1 LVERLVKSLNAVVSL
16 VAILALRGASQDSS
30 VCSLLTPTDIE
41 AATGI
46 KPGTAV
52 PGGYSAGGKAV
63 RMCSWPIPA
72 QRGQLSLSA
81 APLDPGMS
89 VATIAKQNPGMNAL
103 RKAKYTEESRQ
114 VGDMY
119 CSIMTPPPS
128 QKNGVIMST
137 CTAGVKGTILS
148 FAYISPTK
156 KIALD
161 QAKAL
166 MDKAVS
172 RRR

>member
-1 LVERLVKSLNAVVSL
+1 MKSLNAVVSL
-16 VAILALRGASQDSS
+16 VAILGLRGARQDSS

-46 KPGTAV
+46 KPGTGV
-52 PGGYSAGGKAV
+52 PGGYSAGAGQAV
-63 RMCSWPIPA
+63 RMCSWRITA

-81 APLDPGMS
+81 APLPPGTS
-89 VATIAKQNPGMNAL
+89 AATIAKQNAGMNAL

-114 VGDMY
+114 FGDMY
-119 CSIMTPPPS
+119 CSIMTPPSS
-128 QKNGVIMST
+128 QKDGVIMSA
-137 CTAGVKGTILS
+137 CTAGAKGTILS

-172 RRR
+172 RQR

>member
-1 LVERLVKSLNAVVSL
+1 MKSLSAVVSL
-16 VAILALRGASQDSS
+16 VAMMASPGSRQDSS
-30 VCSLLTPTDIE
+30 VCSLLTPADIE

-52 PGGYSAGGKAV
+52 PGGYSAGGKTI
-63 RMCSWPIPA
+63 RMCTWPIPA
-72 QRGQLSLSA
+72 QRGQLSLSVG
-81 APLDPGMS
+81 PLAPGMS
-89 VATIAKQNPGMNAL
+89 AATISKQNPGMDAL

-114 VGDMY
+114 AGDTY
-119 CSIMTPPPS
+119 CSIMTPPAS
-128 QKNGVIMST
+128 KKDGIIMST
-137 CTAGVKGTILS
+137 CGTGVKGMILS

-161 QAKAL
+161 QAKSL

-172 RRR
+172 RQR

>member
-1 LVERLVKSLNAVVSL
+1 
-16 VAILALRGASQDSS
+16 

-46 KPGTAV
+46 KPGNGL
-52 PGGYSAGGKAV
+52 PGGYSAGGQAV
-63 RMCSWPIPA
+63 RMCSWRIPA

-81 APLDPGMS
+81 APLPPGMS
-89 VATIAKQNPGMNAL
+89 AATIAKQNAGMNAL
-103 RKAKYTEESRQ
+103 RQAKYTEESRQ

-128 QKNGVIMST
+128 QKDGVIMST
-137 CTAGVKGTILS
+137 CTAAVKGTILS

-156 KIALD
+156 KIAIE

-172 RRR
+172 RQR

>member
-1 LVERLVKSLNAVVSL
+1 MRSLSAVVSL
-16 VAILALRGASQDSS
+16 VAMMALPGARQDSS
-30 VCSLLTPTDIE
+30 VCSLLTPADIE

-46 KPGTAV
+46 KPGNAV
-52 PGGYSAGGKAV
+52 PGGYSAPPGQAV

-81 APLDPGMS
+81 APLPPGTS
-89 VATIAKQNPGMNAL
+89 AATIAKQNPGMNAL

-137 CTAGVKGTILS
+137 CTAAVKGTILS

-172 RRR
+172 RQR

>member
-1 LVERLVKSLNAVVSL
+1 MKSLNAVVSL
-16 VAILALRGASQDSS
+16 VAILALRDARQDSS
-30 VCSLLTPTDIE
+30 VCSLLTATDIE

-46 KPGTAV
+46 KPGNGV
-52 PGGYSAGGKAV
+52 PGGYSAGAGQAV

-81 APLDPGMS
+81 APLPPGMS
-89 VATIAKQNPGMNAL
+89 AATMGKQNAGMDAL

-119 CSIMTPPPS
+119 CSVMTPPAS
-128 QKNGVIMST
+128 KKDGVIMSA
-137 CTAGVKGTILS
+137 CTAGVKGTVLS

-172 RRR
+172 RQR